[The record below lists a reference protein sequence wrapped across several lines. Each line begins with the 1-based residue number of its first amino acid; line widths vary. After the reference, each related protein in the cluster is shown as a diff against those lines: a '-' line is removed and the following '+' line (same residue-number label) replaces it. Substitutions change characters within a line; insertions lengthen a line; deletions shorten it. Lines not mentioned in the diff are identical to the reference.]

1 MYVRIVKSRQRGKV
15 YNSVQICESYRD
27 KSKSPY
33 PLTRVIAHLGQL
45 DAFTDRDVD
54 GIINGLCKIF
64 GRQSAN
70 DVTVATGRDFGHIY
84 ALMHIWK
91 DLKIGTLLKQKARA
105 RGYKF
110 DMEAHIRLMVLNRLC
125 DPCSKLALLEWIQGV
140 YLPGIEAEQVEY
152 HHLLRAMDWLI
163 GEKEIIEK
171 ELANQM
177 LTLFDQEVDL
187 VFYDVTSSY
196 FEGDRS
202 VTAQDI
208 RRYGYSRDSRP
219 DRRQI
224 LIGLVMTRDGLP
236 LAHHVFEGN
245 RADKKTLVQVVN
257 DLKKRF
263 EITRAVFVA
272 DRGMLSEENLET
284 ILDANFDYVLSL
296 PMRHSVAV
304 TKLLKQTE
312 GQWNEDPKAAEQ
324 FYLDEEDLPVRYAV
338 AYDPVLAKR
347 TRKKREERIQK
358 ADRLIEAVQAR
369 LKRASES
376 PRPRGR
382 PLTIQGAFEQV
393 HDYLRDRKLD
403 RYYQVE
409 LTSKGLK
416 VTENTKARKLEEKID
431 GKLVVESSCAD
442 LDAKELI
449 GRYKELA
456 DIESAFR
463 TLKSTLEIRPMYHWT
478 EKRIRAHVFI
488 CVIALQIQRYMRYRL
503 LRSDL
508 SVERAIQRLQT
519 LKAGTLETPAGSTKY
534 LAALEEKHKEVFQQ
548 LQLPFPKVKHLES
561 AAL

>member
-27 KSKSPY
+27 KAKSPY
-33 PLTRVIAHLGQL
+33 PQTRVIAHLGQL
-45 DAFTDRDVD
+45 DAFSDKDVD
-54 GIINGLCKIF
+54 GILNGLCKIF
-64 GRQSAN
+64 GRTSTK
-70 DVTVATGRDFGHIY
+70 DITVASGRDFGHIY
-84 ALMHIWK
+84 ALLEIWK
-91 DLKIGTLLKQKARA
+91 QMRIGTILKQKARA

-140 YLPGIEAEQVEY
+140 YLPGIEAEKVEY

-163 GEKEIIEK
+163 DQKEAIEK
-171 ELANQM
+171 GIANEL

-202 VTAQDI
+202 VTTEDI

-224 LIGLVMTRDGLP
+224 LVGLVMTRQGIP

-245 RADKKTLVQVVN
+245 RADKKTLKEVVG
-257 DLKKRF
+257 DLKGRF
-263 EITRAVFVA
+263 GIERAVFVA

-284 ILDANFDYVLSL
+284 ILDADFDYLLSL

-304 TKLLKQTE
+304 AKLLKETE
-312 GQWNEDPKAAEQ
+312 GQWDEDPKAAEQ
-324 FYLDEEDLPVRYAV
+324 FHLDEEDLPVRYAV
-338 AYDPVLAKR
+338 AYDPELAQHSR
-347 TRKKREERIQK
+347 QKREERLEK
-358 ADRLIEAVQAR
+358 ADRFIEGVQDR
-369 LKRASES
+369 LRRASEG
-376 PRPRGR
+376 PRARGR
-382 PLTIQGAFEQV
+382 PVTVQGAFEQI
-393 HDYLRDRKLD
+393 HDYLRDRNLE

-409 LTSKGLK
+409 ITPKGLK

-442 LDAKELI
+442 LTAEELI
-449 GRYKELA
+449 SRYKELA
-456 DIESAFR
+456 DIERAFR

-478 EKRIRAHVFI
+478 ETRIRAHVFI
-488 CVIALQIQRYMRYRL
+488 CVMALQIQRYMRYRL
-503 LRSDL
+503 SESDL

-519 LKAGTLETPAGSTKY
+519 LKAGELETPAGTAKY
-534 LAALEEKHKEVFQQ
+534 LAALEDKHKEVFEQ
-548 LQLPFPKVKHLES
+548 LRLPFPKVKDLE
-561 AAL
+561 LGQL

>member
-1 MYVRIVKSRQRGKV
+1 MYVRIVKSRQRDKV
-15 YNSVQICESYRD
+15 YNSIQICESYRD
-27 KSKSPY
+27 KAKSPY
-33 PLTRVIAHLGQL
+33 PQTRVIAHLGQL
-45 DAFTDRDVD
+45 DAFSDKDVD

-64 GRQSAN
+64 GRQSAK

-84 ALMHIWK
+84 ALLAIWRH
-91 DLKIGTLLKQKARA
+91 LKIGAILKKKAQS

-110 DMEAHIRLMVLNRLC
+110 DMEAHVRLMVLNRLC

-140 YLPGIEAEQVEY
+140 YLPGIEGDKVEY

-163 GEKEIIEK
+163 DQKEAIEKEI
-171 ELANQM
+171 ANQM

-202 VTAQDI
+202 VTAEDI
-208 RRYGYSRDSRP
+208 RRYGYSRDGRP

-224 LIGLVMTRDGLP
+224 LVGLVMTRQGIP
-236 LAHHVFEGN
+236 LGHHVFAGN
-245 RADKKTLVQVVN
+245 QADKKTLKEVAE
-257 DLKKRF
+257 DLKGRF
-263 EITRAVFVA
+263 GIQRAVFVA

-284 ILDANFDYVLSL
+284 ILGANFDYVLSL

-304 TKLLKQTE
+304 GKLLKQTE
-312 GQWNEDPKAAEQ
+312 GHWDEDPEAAEQ

-338 AYDPVLAKR
+338 AYDPALAER
-347 TRKKREERIQK
+347 SRQRREERLEK
-358 ADRLIEAVQAR
+358 AARFIENVKDR

-382 PLTIQGAFEQV
+382 PITVQGAFEQI
-393 HDYLRDRKLD
+393 HDYLRDRNLG

-442 LDAKELI
+442 LTAEELI

-456 DIESAFR
+456 DIERAFR

-488 CVIALQIQRYMRYRL
+488 CVIALQIQRYMRHRL
-503 LRSDL
+503 SESDL

-519 LKAGTLETPAGSTKY
+519 LKAGELETPAGTAKY
-534 LAALEEKHKEVFQQ
+534 LAALEDKHREVFEQ
-548 LQLPFPKVKHLES
+548 LHLPFPKVKDLE
-561 AAL
+561 LGQL